1 MKTVKSLYQ
10 NFYEIFFDVFA
21 AMATVHSL
29 YPDIMTEAKSKH
41 SQHKEKQSNLEEYDL
56 GASDRRSDDNV

>member
-10 NFYEIFFDVFA
+10 NLYGTFFDIFA

-29 YPDIMTEAKSKH
+29 YPDIMTETKSKH
-41 SQHKEKQSNLEEYDL
+41 SQHKEEQSNLGDHDL
-56 GASDRRSDDNV
+56 VAGDRRSDDNV